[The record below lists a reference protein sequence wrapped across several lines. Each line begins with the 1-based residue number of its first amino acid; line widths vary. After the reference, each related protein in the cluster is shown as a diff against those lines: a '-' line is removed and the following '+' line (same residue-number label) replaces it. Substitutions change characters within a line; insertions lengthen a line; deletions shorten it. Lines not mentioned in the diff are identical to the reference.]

1 MSKIFCLTALLLA
14 ASALGALDCDSFY
27 GSGADQ
33 SGDVGV
39 LINSPQ
45 GGQFWYLDS
54 QSSPS
59 FATSSAW
66 SDPGWQEGVLEAP
79 AHPYAGFLRQGASP
93 LAVPIY
99 FPTGGISPSYSRS
112 LPLENDNEADD
123 AFGLPHLD
131 LLHTQLA
138 FSETRLY
145 YYLKCNTMTY
155 PVSSGFTFY
164 SYMGVLS
171 DPNATPGEDPL
182 VWALMNTVTAPG
194 IISPGLYKITG
205 NGTEDLLLLAPIEIS
220 VDETAGALVLS
231 CALSDL
237 LADADFAAWFDP
249 DYPLAST
256 VAMTSRITLSGGNVV
271 ADTTAGTQI
280 LLQPKQINPGN
291 LFAPVVSNFVPSYS
305 NGQLS
310 VQADYSDPDHNYP
323 QNPSFSLD
331 GGVTW
336 HPLHPVGLQDFSQ
349 TVSFSGGPVSAPP
362 DWLEA
367 SFSFVNGGVAY
378 TYDFPNPGVTAED
391 ELLPPVSLK
400 TWPNPARDILKV
412 SGSGFAP
419 LVVYNQRG
427 QKLREL
433 ALPGKE
439 AQLDLSGLAPGVYLL
454 RQGAE
459 LRRFLKL

>member
-1 MSKIFCLTALLLA
+1 MRKLFFLTALLLA
-14 ASALGALDCDSFY
+14 AGALGALDCDGFY
-27 GSGADQ
+27 GSGADP
-33 SGDVGV
+33 SGNVGV
-39 LINSPQ
+39 LINSPLE
-45 GGQFWYLDS
+45 GKFWYLDS
-54 QSSPS
+54 QSSLS
-59 FATSSAW
+59 FANPSAW
-66 SDPGWQEGVLEAP
+66 ADPGWQEGVLEAP
-79 AHPYAGFLRQGASP
+79 SHLYAGFRRQGASP
-93 LAVPIY
+93 LAVPIF
-99 FPTGGISPSYSRS
+99 FPAGGINPSYARS
-112 LPLENDNEADD
+112 LPLEDDNEADE

-131 LLHTQLA
+131 LLHTQMA

-171 DPNATPGEDPL
+171 DPNAAPGEDPL

-237 LADADFAAWFDP
+237 LADPDFAAWFDP

-271 ADTTAGTQI
+271 ADTTAGTLV

-291 LFAPVVSNFVPSYS
+291 LFAPVVSNFVPSYAD
-305 NGQLS
+305 GQLS
-310 VQADYSDPDHNYP
+310 VQANYTDPDHNYP
-323 QNPSFSLD
+323 QNPSFSCD
-331 GGVTW
+331 GGLTW
-336 HPLHPVGLQDFSQ
+336 HPLHPVNLQDFSQ
-349 TVSFSGGPVSAPP
+349 AVSFSGGPVNAPV
-362 DWLEA
+362 DWVEA
-367 SFSFVNGGVAY
+367 TFSFVNGGETY
-378 TYDFPNPGVTAED
+378 TYSFPNPGVSAED
-391 ELLPPVSLK
+391 GLLPPASLK
-400 TWPNPARDILKV
+400 TWPNPAGDILKV
-412 SGSGFAP
+412 SASGSEP
-419 LVVYNQRG
+419 LAIYNQRG

-433 ALPGKE
+433 AWLGKE
-439 AQLDLSGLAPGVYLL
+439 TELDLSGLAPGVYLL
-454 RQGAE
+454 RQGKE